1 MPNHKTAVPYQGTK
15 EQETQLLAFIAAH
28 REQPGAT
35 MPVLQKA
42 QEIFGY
48 LPEEVQVLIAEG
60 LNLPLSE
67 IYGVATFYS
76 QFALN
81 PKGQYQVAICMGTAC
96 YVKGSAD
103 VLAKVEEKLGIM
115 AGGITADGRFS
126 IDATRC
132 IGACGLAPV
141 LTINEDVYGRLTPE
155 QVPAILDKYI

>member
-1 MPNHKTAVPYQGTK
+1 MPNHKTAVPYMGTK
-15 EQETQLLAFIAAH
+15 EQEAQLLAFIAEH
-28 REQPGAT
+28 RSQPGAT

-48 LPEEVQVLIAEG
+48 LPEEVQALIARG
-60 LNLPLSE
+60 LDLPLSE

-96 YVKGSAD
+96 YVKGSAE
-103 VLAKVEEKLGIM
+103 VLAKVEEKLGIL

-155 QVPAILDKYI
+155 QIPDILDKYI

>member
-15 EQETQLLAFIAAH
+15 EQEEKLLAFIAEH
-28 REQPGAT
+28 RSQLGAT

-48 LPEEVQVLIAEG
+48 LPEEVQAIIAKG

-96 YVKGSAD
+96 YVKGAAE
-103 VLAKVEEKLGIM
+103 VLAKVEEKLGIT

-141 LTINEDVYGRLTPE
+141 LTINEDVYGRLTPD
-155 QVPAILDKYI
+155 QIPAILDKYI